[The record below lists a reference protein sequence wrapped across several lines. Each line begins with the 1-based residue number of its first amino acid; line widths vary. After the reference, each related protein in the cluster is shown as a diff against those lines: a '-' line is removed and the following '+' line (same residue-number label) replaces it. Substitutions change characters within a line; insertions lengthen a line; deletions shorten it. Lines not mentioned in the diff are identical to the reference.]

1 MKRKKAAALK
11 YNKAY
16 GVPVVTAIGF
26 GQVADK
32 ILQSASQN
40 DVPIIENSELIE
52 TLSSV
57 PVGQNIPPEL
67 YEAVAEII
75 AFIYRIN
82 DEKL

>member
-11 YNKAY
+11 YDKAY
-16 GVPVVTAIGF
+16 GVPIVTAIGF

-32 ILQSASQN
+32 ILQTAADSN
-40 DVPIIENSELIE
+40 VPVVENSELVE
-52 TLSSV
+52 TLSTV

-82 DEKL
+82 EEEP